1 MTCGGRAPAA
11 ASESDARNL
20 AIDND
25 MNTDQINTSGCE
37 QCGAPL
43 ANRMMPCASCRARS
57 TPSYGAMVPT
67 LTVRLNET
75 RPLPPR
81 RLPARRVWSPSRAL
95 ANPYATIEEAV
106 VVQSAYRRLREP
118 LVLAA
123 SALVVASAV
132 YAGFIHSSDEGVEGE
147 PVAVSGA
154 VKRPSVAPPVVAM
167 ERLAAVSSVRSAAEV
182 AAPRGEPAPT
192 PSVAVAAASPRSLPV
207 SSSTASRAPASP
219 SASPSLAARRVA
231 PAAPVVSTAAT
242 PAATTIAIASAQPKP
257 VPSAPPPLT
266 AEEKARADLSRHL
279 RAARASLQNNNLSAT
294 KVRVAAAMVV
304 QPQSR
309 EAQNLRAAINTREQQ
324 RDALL
329 SLARGCGYIARWD
342 CVSRNAGSALEI
354 DSSSREARHLV
365 TLAMQE
371 SALASVQAVESEPS
385 PAPDTRDINAHH

>member
-1 MTCGGRAPAA
+1 M
-11 ASESDARNL
+11 
-20 AIDND
+20 
-25 MNTDQINTSGCE
+25 
-37 QCGAPL
+37 
-43 ANRMMPCASCRARS
+43 
-57 TPSYGAMVPT
+57 
-67 LTVRLNET
+67 
-75 RPLPPR
+75 
-81 RLPARRVWSPSRAL
+81 
-95 ANPYATIEEAV
+95 
-106 VVQSAYRRLREP
+106 
-118 LVLAA
+118 
-123 SALVVASAV
+123 
-132 YAGFIHSSDEGVEGE
+132 
-147 PVAVSGA
+147 
-154 VKRPSVAPPVVAM
+154 
-167 ERLAAVSSVRSAAEV
+167 
-182 AAPRGEPAPT
+182 
-192 PSVAVAAASPRSLPV
+192 
-207 SSSTASRAPASP
+207 
-219 SASPSLAARRVA
+219 
-231 PAAPVVSTAAT
+231 STAAT

-257 VPSAPPPLT
+257 IPSAPPPLT

>member
-1 MTCGGRAPAA
+1 M
-11 ASESDARNL
+11 
-20 AIDND
+20 
-25 MNTDQINTSGCE
+25 
-37 QCGAPL
+37 
-43 ANRMMPCASCRARS
+43 
-57 TPSYGAMVPT
+57 
-67 LTVRLNET
+67 
-75 RPLPPR
+75 
-81 RLPARRVWSPSRAL
+81 
-95 ANPYATIEEAV
+95 
-106 VVQSAYRRLREP
+106 
-118 LVLAA
+118 
-123 SALVVASAV
+123 
-132 YAGFIHSSDEGVEGE
+132 
-147 PVAVSGA
+147 
-154 VKRPSVAPPVVAM
+154 
-167 ERLAAVSSVRSAAEV
+167 
-182 AAPRGEPAPT
+182 
-192 PSVAVAAASPRSLPV
+192 
-207 SSSTASRAPASP
+207 
-219 SASPSLAARRVA
+219 
-231 PAAPVVSTAAT
+231 STAAT

-257 VPSAPPPLT
+257 IPSAPPPLT

-371 SALASVQAVESEPS
+371 SALASVQAVESEPG

>member
-20 AIDND
+20 AINND

-132 YAGFIHSSDEGVEGE
+132 YAGFIHSSDERVEGE

-192 PSVAVAAASPRSLPV
+192 PSVAVAAASPA
-207 SSSTASRAPASP
+207 SSSTSLPAASP
-219 SASPSLAARRVA
+219 ARASASPSLAARRA
-231 PAAPVVSTAAT
+231 ASAAPVVSTAAT

>member
-20 AIDND
+20 AINND

-154 VKRPSVAPPVVAM
+154 VKRPSVVPAIAAV
-167 ERLAAVSSVRSAAEV
+167 ERPTPVSSVRSAAEV

-192 PSVAVAAASPRSLPV
+192 PSVAVAAASPA
-207 SSSTASRAPASP
+207 SSSTSLPAASP
-219 SASPSLAARRVA
+219 ARASASPSLAARRVA